1 MSDFTDFFKHR
12 PIVTT
17 ETVQVILRLPEDG
30 NNTRFPFF
38 HAYVVRIGKDG
49 FIKQG
54 WGKRLA
60 ETFDPN
66 KVKSYCADYRTWAVC
81 ATAQIDRL
89 EEERERCAM

>member
-1 MSDFTDFFKHR
+1 MSDFTNFFKQR

-38 HAYVVRIGKDG
+38 NAYVIKIGKDG

-54 WGKRLA
+54 WGKKF
-60 ETFDPN
+60 EESFDPN
-66 KVKSYCADYRTWAVC
+66 KVKEYCADYLKWGVC
-81 ATAQIDRL
+81 TNAQVSRL
-89 EEERERCAM
+89 EEARVNCAI